1 MRLDPEH
8 LARQLD
14 GSIAPLYGVLGDEL
28 LLVMETVD
36 RIRAYAREQGY
47 TERTILTTDQRFD
60 WGNLSQWGWQSSLFS
75 ERRMLDLRIPSG
87 KPGREGSIAIE
98 TFCRELPHDTVTIV
112 TLPEIDKQGRASKW
126 FKALEHTGQIIEVK
140 PVGRDRLAHW
150 IKQRLDRQNQRI
162 DRDTL
167 QFFASKIE
175 GNLLAAHQEIHKLGL
190 LYPPGQLTFEQVK
203 NAIFDVTRF
212 DVLQLPEAMLAADM
226 VRYRHILE
234 GLQGEGAAPPL
245 ILSILSEQIRLLIKI
260 HVLKNSSRGMTIEQ
274 AMTALRIWPAKQKL
288 MTGAVQ
294 RIRYPLLVQALL
306 QAAAIDRIIKG
317 VVQGDIW
324 EELLNLGICFAA
336 DDSFKAAGRN
346 GFPSIINLSLK

>member
-1 MRLDPEH
+1 MRLDSEH

-14 GSIAPLYGVLGDEL
+14 GNIAPLYVVLGDEL

-36 RIRAYAREQGY
+36 GIRVYAKEQGY
-47 TERTILTTDQRFD
+47 TERTILTADQRFD
-60 WGNLSQWGWQSSLFS
+60 WENLSQWGWQSSLFS

-87 KPGREGSIAIE
+87 KPGREGGVAIE

-126 FKALEHTGQIIEVK
+126 FKALEHTGQISEVK
-140 PVGRDRLAHW
+140 PIGRDRLAHW

-167 QFFASKIE
+167 QFFASKVE

-203 NAIFDVTRF
+203 NTIFDVTRF